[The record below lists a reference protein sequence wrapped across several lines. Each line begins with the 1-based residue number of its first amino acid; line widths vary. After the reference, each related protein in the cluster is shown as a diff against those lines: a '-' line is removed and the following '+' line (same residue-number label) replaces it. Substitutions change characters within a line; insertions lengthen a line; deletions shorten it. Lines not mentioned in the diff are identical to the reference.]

1 MKIIQML
8 EEMIEEELAD
18 AEHYAKKAIKFKEER
33 PKLAETFYELS
44 TEEMRHASRLH
55 EQVVQIIEE
64 HRKEHGAPPESM
76 MAVYNYLH
84 GRHIEH
90 ANKVKLYQNQYRGT

>member
-8 EEMIEEELAD
+8 EDMIEEELAD
-18 AEHYAKKAIKFKEER
+18 AERYAKKAIKFKEER

-44 TEEMRHASRLH
+44 TEEMRHMNMLH
-55 EQVVQIIEE
+55 EQVVQIIETY
-64 HRKEHGAPPESM
+64 RKEHGAPPEAM
-76 MAVYNYLH
+76 MAVYNYVH
-84 GRHIEH
+84 EKHIDK

>member
-8 EEMIEEELAD
+8 EDMIEEELAD

-44 TEEMRHASRLH
+44 TEEMRHMNMLH
-55 EQVVQIIEE
+55 EQVVQIIEAY
-64 HRKEHGAPPESM
+64 RKEHGAPPEAM
-76 MAVYNYLH
+76 MAVYNYVH
-84 GRHIEH
+84 EKHIDK